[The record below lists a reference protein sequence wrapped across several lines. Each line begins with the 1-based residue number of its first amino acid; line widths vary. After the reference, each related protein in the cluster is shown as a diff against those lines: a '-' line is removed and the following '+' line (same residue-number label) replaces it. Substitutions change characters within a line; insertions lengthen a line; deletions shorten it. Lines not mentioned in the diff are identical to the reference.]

1 MTEYGF
7 EVRSSK
13 SKCCPLSSGRSG
25 WLLSQCPSPMV
36 SLSSASLQPSSRP
49 RRLPLLETAS
59 KKQVQWI
66 IMRAI
71 LELAFSCWDGYRF
84 IEANSGWYLGMD
96 NYFHLLYTRLLQL
109 NIYCPEFCPFRPILN
124 MRVPQATTWHNS
136 FGATINLKLAPEMMQ
151 KINGIRNQVNG
162 FEYSN

>member
-1 MTEYGF
+1 MTCPVLPLLRPHSQKMTDYGF

-96 NYFHLLYTRLLQL
+96 NYLHLLYTRLLQL

-124 MRVPQATTWHNS
+124 WECHRQLP
-136 FGATINLKLAPEMMQ
+136 
-151 KINGIRNQVNG
+151 GIIHLGRP
-162 FEYSN
+162 